1 MTTTTRTRRAPM
13 PATADARA
21 ALDSAQ
27 QAAARV
33 VAPAGWVL
41 EEVTR

>member
-1 MTTTTRTRRAPM
+1 MTTTTRTRRAPT
-13 PATADARA
+13 PARA
-21 ALDSAQ
+21 VLDSAQ

>member
-1 MTTTTRTRRAPM
+1 MTTTTRTRRAPTS
-13 PATADARA
+13 ATTDSPARA
-21 ALDSAQ
+21 VLDSAQ

-41 EEVTR
+41 EG

>member
-1 MTTTTRTRRAPM
+1 MNNKRVRYGERM
-13 PATADARA
+13 NATAQRT
-21 ALDSAQ
+21 
-27 QAAARV
+27 